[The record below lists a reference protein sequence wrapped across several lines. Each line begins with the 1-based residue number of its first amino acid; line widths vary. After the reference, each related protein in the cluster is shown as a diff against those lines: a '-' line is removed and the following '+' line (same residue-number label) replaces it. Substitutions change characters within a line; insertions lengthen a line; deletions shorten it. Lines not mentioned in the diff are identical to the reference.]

1 MRGELWDSRLPQGT
15 LRAVGEWG
23 SPKPLALRG
32 SASSCILLWDVRIWE
47 LIACPPS
54 RLAQQSAF
62 GDGLWGPC
70 PFPPGSI
77 PSQICPL
84 PGLVLEHHLPAML
97 REGLSPAV
105 LTLWRDNPPPRSAPS
120 WGGVPGGRLATASIT
135 SCFASSLLTETKGK
149 DAIATQC
156 QDAEHQ
162 AVPSR

>member
-1 MRGELWDSRLPQGT
+1 MRWELWDSRLPQGT
-15 LRAVGEWG
+15 LRVVGEWG

-32 SASSCILLWDVRIWE
+32 SVSSCILLWDVRIWE

-54 RLAQQSAF
+54 HLAQQSAF

-84 PGLVLEHHLPAML
+84 PGLVLENHLPAML

-105 LTLWRDNPPPRSAPS
+105 FTLWRDNPPPFCSKL
-120 WGGVPGGRLATASIT
+120 GGCPWRPAGNSLHHIMLCLQLAHRDQG
-135 SCFASSLLTETKGK
+135 KGCHCH
-149 DAIATQC
+149 AMPRC
-156 QDAEHQ
+156 
-162 AVPSR
+162 